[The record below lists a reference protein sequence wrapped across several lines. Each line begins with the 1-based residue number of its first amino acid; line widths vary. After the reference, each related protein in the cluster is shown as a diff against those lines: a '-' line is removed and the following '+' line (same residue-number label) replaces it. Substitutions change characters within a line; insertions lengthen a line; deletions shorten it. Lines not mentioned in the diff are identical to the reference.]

1 MMTAPRIR
9 RAFALLS
16 AVAVVGTAAL
26 TAVGA
31 QDAPPPGGHVRQ
43 KETPLLEEDE
53 KDQEG
58 TDSSEFGMLMSKGR
72 HALRAGE
79 NGQAAQLFTKALEM
93 QPASAAAHFYFG
105 QALFG
110 LYKANSAREEYL
122 KALEL
127 DPAHSGAIL
136 GLATL
141 DENAGDYESAERLYK
156 QAASRTDSLWPRRS
170 LASLLGR
177 IGRTE
182 EAEKIL
188 LEMLAADPR
197 DTESRF
203 ELGMARALAGNCEAA
218 VPEFRKVYEAD
229 PHRNEALYQIGKC
242 LGRMGQTAEAQET
255 LKRYQTEYQRATEE
269 ALIAREVPHMIF
281 DADQMA
287 EAGDMKGALEKAKM
301 AVENAPSSARARA
314 FLGSLLLEAGRN
326 QDALE
331 QLRRATQLDPTDAI
345 ALSEVGRL
353 LGLMGRYREALQ
365 YFERAVKADPQLPP
379 PHQFLAI
386 LYDQM
391 GRREDAARHKAIF
404 EELIAKLQQ

>member
-1 MMTAPRIR
+1 MASELR

-16 AVAVVGTAAL
+16 AVAVVGMAAATAPF
-26 TAVGA
+26 A

-43 KETPLLEEDE
+43 RETPLLEGDE
-53 KDQEG
+53 KEEPG
-58 TDSSEFGMLMSKGR
+58 VESSELGMYMSKGR

-79 NGQAAQLFTKALEM
+79 NGQAAQLFTKVVEM
-93 QPASAAAHFYFG
+93 QPDSAAAHFHLG
-105 QALFG
+105 RALFG

-141 DENAGDYESAERLYK
+141 DENAGAYESAERRYRE
-156 QAASRTDSLWPRRS
+156 AAAKTDSPWPRRS

-188 LEMLAADPR
+188 NELLAADPQ
-197 DTESRF
+197 DTESRY
-203 ELGMARALAGNCEAA
+203 ELGMVRTQDGNCEAA

-229 PHRNEALYQIGKC
+229 PHRTEGLYQIGKC
-242 LGRMGQTAEAQET
+242 LGRMGQTAEAQAT
-255 LKRYQTEYQRATEE
+255 LKRYQTEYQKATEE

-281 DADQMA
+281 DADQLA
-287 EAGDMKGALEKAKM
+287 ETGDMRGALEKARM

-326 QDALE
+326 QEALE

-353 LGLMGRYREALQ
+353 LGLMGRYKEALR
-365 YFERAVKADPQLPP
+365 YFERAVKVDPDLPP

-386 LYDQM
+386 LYQQM
-391 GRREDAARHKAIF
+391 GRRQDAARHQAIF
-404 EELIAKLQQ
+404 EKLMAKLQQ